1 MNPTV
6 STRKKFLVIHNPK
19 AGARRNL
26 FHAVLNRLHDLG
38 VEVEVQSTTGPGSAR
53 DLARSAAETGGH
65 DAVIAAGG
73 DGTINETVNG
83 LSGHQIP
90 LGIIPVG
97 TANVLALEMGLSQDP
112 ENIARALVAGPVR
125 SIVPGAING
134 RLFLLMVG
142 AGWDGRLVAH
152 TTTRLKR
159 FFGKFAF
166 LWHGLKLLAQ
176 NRVPRLSVV
185 ADGIRHSASW
195 VIVSNVAR
203 YAGSFLLA
211 PEERLEREGFT
222 LVLFNRKTRLGL
234 LCDLVSLALGKIDQ
248 ATAIQSMTA
257 RAVVIEGDPS
267 EPVQADG
274 DFVGYLPVEI
284 KTADSPL
291 DLIMPEQE

>member
-6 STRKKFLVIHNPK
+6 SSRKNFLVIHNPK

-166 LWHGLKLLAQ
+166 LWHGLELLAQ

-185 ADGIRHSASW
+185 ADFSDAANISA
-195 VIVSNVAR
+195 VCA
-203 YAGSFLLA
+203 
-211 PEERLEREGFT
+211 
-222 LVLFNRKTRLGL
+222 
-234 LCDLVSLALGKIDQ
+234 
-248 ATAIQSMTA
+248 A
-257 RAVVIEGDPS
+257 RALPLCQMTSTASPASDSILATRVTSAAPS
-267 EPVQADG
+267 GVNPRCGSTSFEAL
-274 DFVGYLPVEI
+274 LPCCE
-284 KTADSPL
+284 
-291 DLIMPEQE
+291 M

>member
-1 MNPTV
+1 MTP
-6 STRKKFLVIHNPK
+6 SAPRKKLLVIHNPK

-26 FHAVLNRLHDLG
+26 LNAVLNRLRDLG
-38 VEVEVQSTTGPGSAR
+38 IEVAVHSTTGPGSAR
-53 DLARSAAETGGH
+53 DLARSAAEMGGY

-73 DGTINETVNG
+73 DGTINETANG

-112 ENIARALVAGPVR
+112 ETIARALVEGPVR
-125 SIVPGAING
+125 SIVPGTING

-159 FFGKFAF
+159 LFGKFAF

-185 ADGIRHSASW
+185 VDGTRHPASW
-195 VIVSNVAR
+195 VIVSNAAR

-211 PEERLEREGFT
+211 PEERLERAGFT
-222 LVLFNRKTRLGL
+222 LMLFNRRTRFGL
-234 LCDLVSLALGKIDQ
+234 LCDLVSLALDKIGH
-248 ATAIQSMTA
+248 ANSIQSMTV
-257 RAVVIEGDPS
+257 RSVVIEGDSS

-284 KTADSPL
+284 KIADHPL
-291 DLIMPEQE
+291 DLIIPEQE